1 MKVTPQGKEG
11 VSVQMGAHDDKL
23 LAHGGG
29 FRLKKI
35 LVPIDFSSCSE
46 KALTY
51 ALAFSKQFGA
61 SIVLLHVVH
70 INYSGIE
77 FGLVD
82 FPSLEQEVADGAR
95 KSLMEL
101 SKKMI
106 SADVEV
112 EVVVK
117 TGQSFRQI
125 AEAATELE
133 ADVIIM
139 STHGNTGLKHV
150 LLGSTTENVVRY
162 APCPVL
168 TVREHEHEFV

>member
-1 MKVTPQGKEG
+1 MKVTPEGKEG
-11 VSVQMGAHDDKL
+11 VTVKLGAHDEEL
-23 LAHGGG
+23 LAHGGV
-29 FRLKKI
+29 FNLKKI

-51 ALAFSKQFGA
+51 ALAFSRQFSA

-70 INYSGIE
+70 VNYSGIE

-82 FPSLEQEVADGAR
+82 FPSLEQEVAEGAR

-101 SKKMI
+101 SKRAI
-106 SADVEV
+106 SEDVQV
-112 EVVVK
+112 EIVVK
-117 TGQSFRQI
+117 TGQAFRQI
-125 AEAATELE
+125 TEAARELG

-150 LLGSTTENVVRY
+150 LLGSTTENVVRH
-162 APCPVL
+162 AHCPVL
-168 TVREHEHEFV
+168 TVREQEHEFV